1 MRLCNQV
8 DKVVAV
14 SAPDRDLLIG
24 HGVDPDKVHVIPHGV
39 DLGAFD
45 KNYDFNLRDAYGV
58 PADTRIILYHGIY
71 SYKPNLESILIL
83 AKEILPRLRAR
94 GWKAKVFAVG
104 PEAPLEEIDPDV
116 VFTGSVEQ
124 LAPYLK
130 SGDLAVVPLQQG
142 GGTRMKILEYFAAS
156 IPVVTTSKGVEGIPG
171 ENGSQVLIEDT
182 FDGMANAIIRLFEHP
197 EEGKAMAERAK
208 EVVNRSD
215 WKIIA
220 EQYMAMVA

>member
-1 MRLCNQV
+1 
-8 DKVVAV
+8 
-14 SAPDRDLLIG
+14 
-24 HGVDPDKVHVIPHGV
+24 
-39 DLGAFD
+39 
-45 KNYDFNLRDAYGV
+45 LRDAYGV

-71 SYKPNLESILIL
+71 SYKPNLESVRLL
-83 AKEILPRLRAR
+83 AKEILPRLRVR
-94 GWKAKVFAVG
+94 GWKAKVIAIG
-104 PEAPLEEIDPDV
+104 PEAPLDELDPDV
-116 VFTGSVEQ
+116 VFTGSVDQ

-156 IPVVTTSKGVEGIPG
+156 IPVVTTSKGVEGIPA

-208 EVVNRSD
+208 DIVERAD
-215 WKIIA
+215 WKSIA
-220 EQYMAMVA
+220 EQYMMMVA